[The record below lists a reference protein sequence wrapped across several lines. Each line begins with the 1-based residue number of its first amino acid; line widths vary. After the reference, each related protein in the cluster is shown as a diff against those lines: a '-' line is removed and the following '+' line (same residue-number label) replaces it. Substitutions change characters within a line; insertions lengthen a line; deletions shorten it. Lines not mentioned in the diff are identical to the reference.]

1 MPAQTEAN
9 HRYPC
14 QCCGFLTLSD
24 PATGSYEICPVCLWE
39 DDPVQ
44 NEDPEYTGGANKH
57 SLATARD
64 NYIRFGAS
72 DQAAVR
78 YVRPPLI
85 EEVPFRTV
93 VQGLEEKGRA
103 TILRGLKTTLLGVVR
118 AMLSRHIPV
127 LEGCAA
133 VAAVASPLN
142 DIEVEDQLRLLIGVA
157 SEADEFPGRATR
169 HLWSPDALAAQDR
182 KAAEYAQRVENLVRN
197 ACARLEQYLKAD
209 LNR

>member
-1 MPAQTEAN
+1 MRTRSTQAVQTSI
-9 HRYPC
+9 HSS
-14 QCCGFLTLSD
+14 Q
-24 PATGSYEICPVCLWE
+24 PATIIFDS
-39 DDPVQ
+39 
-44 NEDPEYTGGANKH
+44 
-57 SLATARD
+57 ARV
-64 NYIRFGAS
+64 IRLPCGMCGHPWS
-72 DQAAVR
+72 KR
-78 YVRPPLI
+78 
-85 EEVPFRTV
+85 FRSETV
-93 VQGLEEKGRA
+93 VQGLEEEGRA

-157 SEADEFPGRATR
+157 SEADEFPVRATR
-169 HLWSPDALAAQDR
+169 HLWSPDAVAAQDR

-209 LNR
+209 LSR